1 MEPRV
6 IGLIA
11 AMPEEIKP
19 LLRRI
24 GAYAGEKCDGF
35 EAWRFNLGRR
45 EILLVRSGM
54 GPKNAA
60 AATRALIAMARPEL
74 IINFGFA
81 GAVSAGTGVGDIV
94 VADRILLYRE
104 GFFPEQPGFSA
115 EIAEGLAALLVSNLG
130 GKEIQIRRGTFVTAA
145 GIKSKLEMA
154 KLLPAGATNPVLE
167 METAA
172 VAQAAYE
179 GNVPLIA
186 IRAISDGAEE
196 ELKFAI
202 EEFTDRELN
211 FRVGKVLLTVAKKPW
226 IVPQLLR
233 LARNSRTAGENLASV
248 LMTLLENLQDIPPR
262 PAVEHPR

>member
-1 MEPRV
+1 MECRA

-24 GAYAGEKCDGF
+24 GAYAGEECDGF
-35 EAWRFNLGRR
+35 EAWRFNLGRC
-45 EILLVRSGM
+45 EILLIRSGM
-54 GPKNAA
+54 GPERAA
-60 AATRALIAMARPEL
+60 AATRALIAAARPEL

-81 GAVSAGTGVGDIV
+81 GAVTGGTGLGDIV

-104 GFFPEQPGFSA
+104 RLFPEQPGNLAGKA
-115 EIAEGLAALLVSNLG
+115 EKVAGLLNRRLG
-130 GKEIQIRRGTFVTAA
+130 GKEMQIRRGTFVTAT
-145 GIKSKLEMA
+145 GIKNKREMA
-154 KLLPAGATNPVLE
+154 EQLPAWATNPVLE

-196 ELKFAI
+196 ELRFAI
-202 EEFTDRELN
+202 EELTDR
-211 FRVGKVLLTVAKKPW
+211 
-226 IVPQLLR
+226 
-233 LARNSRTAGENLASV
+233 
-248 LMTLLENLQDIPPR
+248 
-262 PAVEHPR
+262 

>member
-1 MEPRV
+1 MECRA

-24 GAYAGEKCDGF
+24 GAYAREECDGF
-35 EAWRFNLGRR
+35 EAWRFNLGRC

-54 GPKNAA
+54 GPERAA
-60 AATRALIAMARPEL
+60 AATRALIAAARPEVL
-74 IINFGFA
+74 INFGFA
-81 GAVSAGTGVGDIV
+81 GAVTKGTGLGDIV

-104 GFFPEQPGFSA
+104 RLFPEQPGNLA
-115 EIAEGLAALLVSNLG
+115 GIAEEVAGLLNRRLG
-130 GKEIQIRRGTFVTAA
+130 GKEMQIRRGTFVTAT
-145 GIKSKLEMA
+145 GIKNKREMA
-154 KLLPAGATNPVLE
+154 EQLPAWATNPVLE

-196 ELKFAI
+196 ELLFAI

-211 FRVGKVLLTVAKKPW
+211 MRVGKVLLTVAEKPW

-233 LARNSRTAGENLASV
+233 LAKNSRLAGENLAEV
-248 LMTLLENLQDIPPR
+248 LKVLLEELQDR
-262 PAVEHPR
+262 TARSRMETS

>member
-1 MEPRV
+1 MECRA

-24 GAYAGEKCDGF
+24 GAYAGEECDGF
-35 EAWRFNLGRR
+35 EAWRFNLGRC

-54 GPKNAA
+54 GPERAA
-60 AATRALIAMARPEL
+60 AATRALIAAARPEL

-81 GAVSAGTGVGDIV
+81 GAVTGGTGLGDIV

-104 GFFPEQPGFSA
+104 RLFPEQPGRLA
-115 EIAEGLAALLVSNLG
+115 EKAEEVAGLLNRRLG
-130 GKEIQIRRGTFVTAA
+130 GKEMQIRRGTFVTAT
-145 GIKSKLEMA
+145 GIKNKREMA
-154 KLLPAGATNPVLE
+154 EQLPAWATNPVLE

-186 IRAISDGAEE
+186 IRALSDGAEE
-196 ELKFAI
+196 ELEFAI

-211 FRVGKVLLTVAKKPW
+211 ISVGKVLLTVAKKPW

-233 LARNSRTAGENLASV
+233 LAKNSRTAGENLAEV
-248 LMTLLENLQDIPPR
+248 LKVLLEELRDR
-262 PAVEHPR
+262 PARSRMETS

>member
-1 MEPRV
+1 MERRV

-35 EAWRFNLGRR
+35 EAWRFTLGGC

-60 AATRALIAMARPEL
+60 SATRSLIAAARPEL

-81 GAVSAGTGVGDIV
+81 GAVTAGTGVGDIV

-104 GFFPEQPGFSA
+104 RLFPEQPGIFA
-115 EIAEGLAALLVSNLG
+115 EKAEEVAGLLNRSLG
-130 GKEIQIRRGTFVTAA
+130 GKEMQILRGTFVTAA
-145 GIKSKLEMA
+145 GIKNKREMA
-154 KLLPAGATNPVLE
+154 ELLPAWATNPVLE

-186 IRAISDGAEE
+186 IRAVSDGAEE
-196 ELKFAI
+196 DLEFAI

-211 FRVGKVLLTVAKKPW
+211 IRVGEVLLTVAKKPW

-233 LARNSRTAGENLASV
+233 LAKNSRIAGDNLAAV
-248 LMTLLENLQDIPPR
+248 LT
-262 PAVEHPR
+262 